1 MQKSYPSD
9 ISREQFEKIR
19 PILESSRKKTRL
31 RKLDLYDV
39 FRTVLYVLKSGCQW
53 RILPK
58 DFPRWESV
66 YYYFQMW
73 NKKNGEEA
81 SLLELVLKKISW
93 REQWSEREN
102 QFLYN

>member
-1 MQKSYPSD
+1 M
-9 ISREQFEKIR
+9 
-19 PILESSRKKTRL
+19 
-31 RKLDLYDV
+31 
-39 FRTVLYVLKSGCQW
+39 
-53 RILPK
+53 LPK
-58 DFPRWESV
+58 DFPRWENI